1 MNIGIGIGIDVNMN
15 EFKSSII
22 FYLCDELDY
31 RITDENGN
39 YIIF

>member
-1 MNIGIGIGIDVNMN
+1 MNIGIGIGIDVDMVGVGTP
-15 EFKSSII
+15 II
-22 FYLCDELDY
+22 FYLCDELMN

>member
-15 EFKSSII
+15 EFESSII
-22 FYLCDELDY
+22 FYLCDELDN